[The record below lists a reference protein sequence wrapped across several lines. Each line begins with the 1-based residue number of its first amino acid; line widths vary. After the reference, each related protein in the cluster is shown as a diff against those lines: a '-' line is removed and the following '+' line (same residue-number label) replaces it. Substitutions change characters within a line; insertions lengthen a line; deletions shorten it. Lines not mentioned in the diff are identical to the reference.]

1 MSLPLPDGVVVRA
14 LRAGDAAAV
23 AELLVE
29 DDRHFG
35 LPPSITEQDVRSWWL
50 RTDLDH
56 DSWLLEENGAS
67 IAGGW
72 FDRLD
77 DHAFGGGCVRPGEKG
92 RGLGSWLVETM
103 ESHASGLGLNLIRNV
118 TTAKDEGARTL
129 FEGRGYKDARRHWV
143 MAIEL
148 DEEPPAPELPDGLAL
163 ETFREEDARAFHD
176 ATKEAFADEWGF
188 HAMAFEQWWEMR
200 KGDDTSL
207 WFVIRDGS
215 EIAANARCDE
225 MRGGGFVGSLAVRRP
240 WRRRGL
246 GRALLLHAFSE
257 FKNRGYERA
266 SLGVDSENPTGATRL
281 YESVGMHVE
290 SEHVTFEK
298 ELA

>member
-1 MSLPLPDGVVVRA
+1 MSLPDGITSRP
-14 LRAGDAAAV
+14 LRQEDAALV
-23 AELLVE
+23 AELLAE
-29 DDRHFG
+29 DELHFE
-35 LPPSITEQDVRSWWL
+35 LPPSITEQDIRSWWL
-50 RTDLDH
+50 RTDLDQ
-56 DSWLLEENGAS
+56 DSWLLEENGTA

-92 RGLGSWLVETM
+92 RGLGSWLAATM
-103 ESHASGLGLNLIRNV
+103 ELHARGLSLDLIRNV
-118 TTAKDEGARTL
+118 TTAKDTKARAL
-129 FEGRGYKDARRHWV
+129 FEARDYHEARRHWV
-143 MAIEL
+143 MAIDL

-163 ETFREEDARAFHD
+163 GTFREEDARAFHD

-200 KGDDTSL
+200 KDDDTSL

-225 MRGGGFVGSLAVRRP
+225 MRGGGFVGSLAVRKP

-246 GRALLLHAFSE
+246 GRALLLHAFRE
-257 FKNRGYERA
+257 FRNRGFERA

-298 ELA
+298 ALA

>member
-1 MSLPLPDGVVVRA
+1 VSSLPDGITSRA
-14 LRAGDAAAV
+14 LCQDDAPLV
-23 AELLVE
+23 AELLV
-29 DDRHFG
+29 DDERHFG
-35 LPPSITEQDVRSWWL
+35 LPPSLTEQDVRSWWL

-56 DSWLLEENGAS
+56 DSWLLEENG
-67 IAGGW
+67 IAIGGGW

-92 RGLGSWLVETM
+92 RGLGSWLTETM
-103 ESHASGLGLNLIRNV
+103 ESHARGLDLNPIRNV
-118 TTAKDEGARTL
+118 VIAKDADARAL
-129 FEGRGYKDARRHWV
+129 LEGRGYQEARRHWV

-148 DEEPPAPELPDGLAL
+148 DDEPPAPELPDGLAL

-200 KGDDTSL
+200 KNDDQSL
-207 WFVIRDGS
+207 WFVVRDGD
-215 EIAANARCDE
+215 EIAACARCDE
-225 MRGGGFVGSLAVRRP
+225 MRGGGFVGSLGVRRP

-246 GRALLLHAFSE
+246 GRALLLHAFRE
-257 FKNRGYERA
+257 FKNRGFERA

-281 YESVGMHVE
+281 YESVGMYVE
-290 SEHVTFEK
+290 SEHITFEK